1 MQKIATVLLSL
12 PLAWATS
19 ALAENQW
26 SYEGN
31 TSPEHWGELSEKWF
45 FCNKGRYQSPVDIRE
60 PIAGNLPPLKLR
72 FSARAVSIINNGH
85 TVHVTVENGNS
96 FMLDR
101 QRWELKQFHFH
112 TPSENHINGQSF
124 PLEVHFVQA
133 NQDGELVVI
142 AVMLVAGKANP
153 ALETILNALPQRQ
166 HHQEVLNHPLSLASL
181 FPPDKH
187 YYRFSGSLTTPPC
200 TEGVIWLVMKQ
211 PVEASETQLQR
222 FKQALRTANN
232 RPLQALHGR
241 QITE

>member
-1 MQKIATVLLSL
+1 MQKITTALLSL
-12 PLAWATS
+12 PLAWTTS

-31 TSPEHWGELSEKWF
+31 TSPEHWGELSKQWF
-45 FCNKGRYQSPVDIRE
+45 FCNKGMYQSPIDIRN
-60 PIAGNLPPLKLR
+60 PIAGNLPPLNFK
-72 FSARAVSIINNGH
+72 FSTRAKSIINNGH
-85 TVHVTVENGNS
+85 TIQIAVEDGNS

-133 NQDGELVVI
+133 NSDNELVVI

-153 ALETILNALPQRQ
+153 ALEMMLAALPQQ
-166 HHQEVLNHPLSLASL
+166 QNQEKALNQPFSLESL
-181 FPPDKH
+181 FPQDKH

-211 PVEASETQLQR
+211 PVEASETQLAH
-222 FKQALRTANN
+222 FAQALRHANN
-232 RPLQALHGR
+232 RPLQPLHGR
-241 QITE
+241 QITQ